1 MYEKPIPTIDAD
13 SIEYWSGAKAGKL
26 MLQYS
31 KVSNE
36 YFLYSRSLGKTINDE
51 NIEWKEVS
59 GNGEIY
65 SFTYVHTPA
74 GEAFKDDVPYI
85 VAIITLKEGARIIS
99 NVITEDVTNISIG
112 DRVKVI
118 FEKHIVLLVHIVHN
132 GKKQSKPKLIRF
144 FKH

>member
-36 YFLYSRSLGKTINDE
+36 YFLYSRSLGNTMNDE

-65 SFTYVHTPA
+65 SFTYVHAPA

-85 VAIITLKEGARIIS
+85 VGLITLEEGARIIS
-99 NVITEDVTNISIG
+99 NIIVNKNEKIKIG
-112 DRVKVI
+112 DKVKVY
-118 FEKHIVLLVHIVHN
+118 FETISTELTIPKFKLL
-132 GKKQSKPKLIRF
+132 K
-144 FKH
+144 